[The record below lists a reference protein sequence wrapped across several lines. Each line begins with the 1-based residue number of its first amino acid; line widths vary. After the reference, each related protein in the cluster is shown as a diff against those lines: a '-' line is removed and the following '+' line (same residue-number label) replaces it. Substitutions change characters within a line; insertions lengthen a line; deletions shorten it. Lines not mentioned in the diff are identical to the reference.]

1 MNSENSTVTF
11 NNSTDNLSATITGM
25 ISLPNTLTNMEME
38 YKIVQLIFCYVPLLI
53 SIAVIGRLVYVLKT
67 RLTLQNPG
75 NILVAAFVIS
85 DGFVILDRTLFI
97 TFILTGDKDMMSIK
111 YVYMQLFLSSF
122 LFGVNLFYLTV
133 SSVEKLLYINFV
145 YLHNR
150 VFCSV
155 ERTFIY
161 LSIGSGVVVLTRLD
175 ILMFR
180 PDVRIISPGIILT
193 DDFTF
198 SAIDYTILGILQLF
212 LIVVNVGS
220 SVKILQYSI
229 KQGRRFDNKHIVD
242 RQFWRTLLARSNS
255 TIFPKVWITL
265 EITVYKLALMLNCT
279 DLSKH
284 IILMTLMVMRIF
296 NLFFL
301 LCGNRRFKNAFLCR
315 KNPLPVWLND
325 VQKEIITCR
334 LRQTPL

>member
-1 MNSENSTVTF
+1 
-11 NNSTDNLSATITGM
+11 
-25 ISLPNTLTNMEME
+25 
-38 YKIVQLIFCYVPLLI
+38 
-53 SIAVIGRLVYVLKT
+53 
-67 RLTLQNPG
+67 
-75 NILVAAFVIS
+75 
-85 DGFVILDRTLFI
+85 
-97 TFILTGDKDMMSIK
+97 MMSIK
-111 YVYMQLFLSSF
+111 YAYMQLFLSSF

-133 SSVEKLLYINFV
+133 LSVEKLLYINFV

-161 LSIGSGVVVLTRLD
+161 LSIGSGVVVITRLD

-212 LIVVNVGS
+212 LIIVNVGS
-220 SVKILQYSI
+220 SLKILQYSI

-334 LRQTPL
+334 LRQTLL